1 MENKTVGY
9 EKWYGGSKGEV
20 TSSQPRWLYSE
31 NSEDWNP
38 TYIYHNKKDKFTGL
52 KDKNKKEI
60 YAGDILR
67 RPAKDAW
74 EKENYGCYEVFFHD
88 GNEAGEHI
96 GFVMNRS
103 HYHGNMSGGCIPG
116 FLPRQTEKMEVIGNI
131 WEDAK
136 LLTEVNK

>member
-1 MENKTVGY
+1 MKNLKIRIWVKP
-9 EKWYGGSKGEV
+9 EKKFYFMNIEELLNETFSKWEM
-20 TSSQPRWLYSE
+20 SE
-31 NSEDWNP
+31 LE
-38 TYIYHNKKDKFTGL
+38 TQVFTGL
-52 KDKNKKEI
+52 SDRQGKEI
-60 YAGDILR
+60 YEGDILR

>member
-1 MENKTVGY
+1 MKY
-9 EKWYGGSKGEV
+9 KFRKWSKNTQGEFRMKV
-20 TSSQPRWLYSE
+20 V
-31 NSEDWNP
+31 EDLNE
-38 TYIYHNKKDKFTGL
+38 IKDSKLKVMMWTGL
-52 KDKNKKEI
+52 KDRLGKEI
-60 YAGDILR
+60 YDGDILR

-74 EKENYGCYEVFFHD
+74 EKENYECYEVFFHD

-131 WEDAK
+131 YENK
-136 LLTEVNK
+136 ELLK

>member
-1 MENKTVGY
+1 MREIKFRVWDKEDERFAKNSHLVFDFDGNIFNLQTGED
-9 EKWYGGSKGEV
+9 EKELILLQY
-20 TSSQPRWLYSE
+20 
-31 NSEDWNP
+31 
-38 TYIYHNKKDKFTGL
+38 TGL

-60 YAGDILR
+60 YEGDILR

-74 EKENYGCYEVFFHD
+74 EKENYECYEVFFHD

-131 WEDAK
+131 YENK
-136 LLTEVNK
+136 ELLK